1 MTPFHHPNPK
11 STMMHTPHPALRATL
26 LLPLLAASAL
36 AANHTVE
43 VAADGRM
50 LNLRTVY
57 PAVGDTVTLPAVAD
71 GGSYVVGNT
80 CIAEMVD
87 SNVMRILAPGATSV
101 AYYTG
106 SSVATW
112 NDCAEVVVPP
122 EPKGSGSVYV
132 WTRTA
137 NDGSGNWADA
147 ANWTLARGEGNA
159 SGYPNAV
166 DDVAM
171 CFVNGQR
178 KWMTIAVNADVTLGA
193 FWTGSVR
200 HQYNEGTFAARING
214 PKTITFE
221 ASAGDAELHVLGSA
235 TSTSNI
241 KTHTLGYASQNRL
254 PIVLA
259 SSVVMDCHYASGDR
273 TCISRDFAKFANA
286 DITIGEG
293 CTFTVRNVNPAN
305 MGALLQTLEFTSGC
319 TVSGAGTF
327 VNDSAA
333 TIYKGGEWTGFSG
346 TYVEQGRGHNGYNDN
361 KNANTFQVN
370 PNHPAAKMVVR
381 GFPQNMTTS
390 GGGTFRGNLTSWGN
404 FAGFLR
410 VGGSSAANP
419 GNRLNYA
426 EVSLEGGF
434 LDIWCDDKTGWAD
447 PVLVNAPG
455 KLVAK
460 EGFSGVMLRQRT
472 GAYPTN
478 VLHLADLSNANG
490 AMLSIREP
498 LADAKANSTEAVRGW
513 VTVDNF
519 ADLAIG
525 GTGSVVE
532 ADRDYKIVPW
542 LVSPRVYDGGYS
554 QFFGVDE
561 NGVLVTATNRHPC
574 RLMDCGGETAN
585 LAMEGEYHHLTDTAY
600 DKVNSLFLRNVGG
613 AHHYLRGS
621 AEADARR
628 FEITSGGI
636 ILSFYGLLGHV
647 GDSGEGEESAAG
659 EVYLPNRGYVWGVNS
674 AEQTK
679 SGQIWEKLV
688 APKGVSFAAVNHA
701 SAQLTLGGDQR
712 GIEGDVTINA
722 GKLVLGNAEVGCK
735 FADGLEIRVVGAT
748 STLEIPAP
756 SVRNMRKVSVVLRD
770 VAGCPAKISLPD
782 ADSTVRLRSVV
793 VRNDD
798 GTETAFRPGV
808 HAATAGEG
816 VNFVDEHIV
825 GEGRIEI
832 PIPALVIVIR

>member
-1 MTPFHHPNPK
+1 M
-11 STMMHTPHPALRATL
+11 STKTTYMIAAVAMSV
-26 LLPLLAASAL
+26 LAVTAN
-36 AANHTVE
+36 AANHNV
-43 VAADGRM
+43 VAAADGRM

-57 PAVGDTVTLPAVAD
+57 PSVGDTVTLPAAAE
-71 GGSYVVGNT
+71 GCSYVVGNT
-80 CIAEMVD
+80 NIAEMVEA
-87 SNVMRILAPGATSV
+87 NVMKILAPGATSV

-122 EPKGSGSVYV
+122 TPKGSGSVYV

-137 NDGSGNWADA
+137 NDGSGNWADS
-147 ANWTLARGEGNA
+147 ANWTLARGAGNA
-159 SGYPNAV
+159 SNYPSAT

-214 PKTITFE
+214 PKTMTFK
-221 ASAGDAELHVLGSA
+221 ASSGDAELHVLGSA

-241 KTHTLGYASQNRL
+241 KVHTLGYASQNRL
-254 PIVLA
+254 AIVLE
-259 SSVVMDCHYASGDR
+259 SSVVMDCGYASGER

-286 DITIGEG
+286 DISIGEG

-305 MGALLQTLEFTSGC
+305 MGSLLQTLEFASAC

-333 TIYKGGEWTGFSG
+333 TVYKDGDWTGFSG
-346 TYVEQGRGHNGYNDN
+346 TYVEQGSGHQGYNDN

-370 PNHPAAKMVVR
+370 PNNSAAKMVVR
-381 GFPQNMTTS
+381 GFPQNATTS

-426 EVSLEGGF
+426 EVDLEGGF
-434 LDIWCDDKTGWAD
+434 LDIWCDDKTGWED
-447 PVLVNAPG
+447 PVLVSAPG

-460 EGFSGVMLRQRT
+460 EGFSGIMLRQRT
-472 GAYPTN
+472 GTYPTN
-478 VLHLADLSNANG
+478 VLHLADLSNSNG

-498 LADAKANSTEAVRGW
+498 MAEAKANTTDAVRGW
-513 VTVDNF
+513 VSVDNF
-519 ADLAIG
+519 ADHAIG
-525 GTGSVVE
+525 GNGSVVE
-532 ADRDYKIVPW
+532 ADRNYKIVPW

-561 NGVLVTATNRHPC
+561 AGVLVTATNRFPC

-585 LAMEGEYHHLTDTAY
+585 LAMENEYHHLTDTTY
-600 DKVNSLFLRNVGG
+600 NKVNSLFLRNVGG
-613 AHHYLRGS
+613 AHHYLRS
-621 AEADARR
+621 DATAASRR

-636 ILSFYGLLGHV
+636 ILSFYGILGHI
-647 GDSGEGEESAAG
+647 GDSGEGPESAAG
-659 EVYLPNRGYVWGVNS
+659 EVYLPNRGYIWGVNS

-688 APKGVSFAAVNHA
+688 ATNGVSFAAVNHA
-701 SAQLTLGGDQR
+701 SAQITLGGDQR
-712 GIEGDVTINA
+712 GIEKDITINA
-722 GKLVLGNAEVGCK
+722 GKLVLGTAETACK
-735 FADGLEIRVVGAT
+735 LADDCEIRIVGAT
-748 STLEIPAP
+748 SCLEIPDNATTL
-756 SVRNMRKVSVVLRD
+756 RGLKAKKIVLRD
-770 VAGCPAKISLPD
+770 VAGHCAKISIPEGRTLVSKSIVVVGDDGVEVP
-782 ADSTVRLRSVV
+782 LRSGVYAAEA
-793 VRNDD
+793 
-798 GTETAFRPGV
+798 GTGV
-808 HAATAGEG
+808 D
-816 VNFVDEHIV
+816 FVDHHIAGGGNIFV
-825 GEGRIEI
+825 PQPGFR
-832 PIPALVIVIR
+832 VILR

>member
-1 MTPFHHPNPK
+1 MNATKLAKRMANI
-11 STMMHTPHPALRATL
+11 ALF
-26 LLPLLAASAL
+26 LLAAPAL
-36 AANHTVE
+36 ADNHNV
-43 VAADGRM
+43 VAAADGRM

-57 PAVGDTVTLPAVAD
+57 PAVGDTVTLPAAAD
-71 GGSYVVGNT
+71 GCSYVVGNT
-80 CIAEMVD
+80 NIAEMAE

-122 EPKGSGSVYV
+122 DPRGSGSVYV

-137 NDGSGNWADA
+137 NDGSGNWADS
-147 ANWTLARGEGNA
+147 ANWALARGTGNA

-214 PKTITFE
+214 PQTITFE

-241 KTHTLGYASQNRL
+241 KVHTLGYASQNRL

-286 DITIGEG
+286 DITISEG

-305 MGALLQTLEFTSGC
+305 MGALLQTLEFTSAC

-333 TIYKGGEWTGFSG
+333 TIYKGGDWTGFSG
-346 TYVEQGRGHNGYNDN
+346 TYVEQGRGHQGYNDN

-381 GFPQNMTTS
+381 GFPQNMTSS

-410 VGGSSAANP
+410 EGGSVSANP

-426 EVSLEGGF
+426 EVDLEGGF
-434 LDIWCDDKTGWAD
+434 LDLWCDDKTGWDD

-498 LADAKANSTEAVRGW
+498 MADAKANSTDTVRGW
-513 VTVDNF
+513 VTVGNF
-519 ADLAIG
+519 ADHAIG

-532 ADRDYKIVPW
+532 ADRDYKIIPW

-585 LAMEGEYHHLTDTAY
+585 LAMEGEYHHLADAAY

-621 AEADARR
+621 AEAAARR

-647 GDSGEGEESAAG
+647 GDSGEGAGSAAG
-659 EVYLPNRGYVWGVNS
+659 EVYLPNRGYVWGINTDT
-674 AEQTK
+674 QNK

-688 APKGVSFAAVNHA
+688 APEGVSFAAVNHA

-712 GIEGDVTINA
+712 GIQKDIAVNV
-722 GKLVLGNAEVGCK
+722 GKLVLGNEETGCK
-735 FADGLEIRVVGAT
+735 LANGLEVRIVGAT
-748 STLEIPAP
+748 SSIEIPAP
-756 SVRNMRKVSVVLRD
+756 SVRALRNVKVVFRD
-770 VAGCPAKISLPD
+770 VGGHPAKLSIPD
-782 ADSTVRLRSVV
+782 ADSTVQIGELV
-793 VRNDD
+793 VRSDD
-798 GTETAFRPGV
+798 GTETKFKPGV
-808 HAATAGEG
+808 YAAAAGSG
-816 VNFVDEHIV
+816 VDFVDAHIV
-825 GEGRIEI
+825 GEGRI
-832 PIPALVIVIR
+832 LVPQGATLVLFR